1 MAMNSGEFG
10 LQNALWRLIGCGGFV
25 ALCNPVHPKIIE
37 IQALHMPVPTTLVV
51 LEIALIICIH
61 LYLMTRAYY
70 ALKLTGIGVFVVIY
84 ALGFIIVVDWL
95 QTSLGLYVW
104 MKYFFS
110 GLFALLYFYG
120 VIFNHIDARIA
131 GLIHNVDV
139 R

>member
-1 MAMNSGEFG
+1 MNSGEFG
-10 LQNALWRLIGCGGFV
+10 LQNALWRLVGCAAVV

-37 IQALHMPVPTTLVV
+37 IQALHMPVPAPLMV

-61 LYLMTRAYY
+61 LYLLNRAYY

-84 ALGFIIVVDWL
+84 ALAYTIAVDWL
-95 QTSLGLYVW
+95 QASLGVYLW

-120 VIFNHIDARIA
+120 VIFNHLDARIA
-131 GLIHNVDV
+131 GLVHNVDV